1 VGGRVGPAGSTLLS
15 APAVWA
21 AGTRPAYAGP
31 LLLDTHVW
39 VWMLEGALGRCA
51 HALPALL
58 SHAAATSGLVVSDIS
73 FWEVAQKCA
82 TGKLTLAVPVKDWL
96 DQAEQAPGVRY
107 QPLDRPTLV
116 LSTQLTALHGDP
128 ADRMLVATAK
138 LQRVPLVTIDTRI
151 IEFAKQ
157 ERRTPV
163 CDARR

>member
-1 VGGRVGPAGSTLLS
+1 MGGRAGPAGSTVLS
-15 APAVWA
+15 DPAVWA
-21 AGTRPAYAGP
+21 AGTRLTYTGP
-31 LLLDTHVW
+31 LLLDTHIW

-51 HALPALL
+51 YALPALL
-58 SHAAATSGLVVSDIS
+58 SHSAAKSGLVVSDIS

-82 TGKLTLAVPVKDWL
+82 TEKLTLAVPVKDWL

-107 QPLDRPTLV
+107 QPLDRATLV

-138 LQRVPLVTIDTRI
+138 LHRVPLVTIDTRI

-157 ERRTPV
+157 EQRTPV